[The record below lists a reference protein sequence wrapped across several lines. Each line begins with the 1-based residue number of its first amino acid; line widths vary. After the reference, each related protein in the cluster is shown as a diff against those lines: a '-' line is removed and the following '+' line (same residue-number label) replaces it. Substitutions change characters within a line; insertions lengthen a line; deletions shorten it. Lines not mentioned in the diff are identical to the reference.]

1 GLYSIGLTSKPG
13 QFQRFNPEYVLRQLG
28 ASGAGARRIAPVLQ
42 GCRVVKLP
50 TLPGLMHCANPYLCP
65 GVSCITQIPYASGLP
80 HHLSPCGIA
89 SIGLANSLIK
99 PSSTPVL
106 RILLYY
112 AIYISSHSSRTRTYT
127 HKYQASTY

>member
-1 GLYSIGLTSKPG
+1 MANHKPLRPQFDSKTLLVSLNGLSC
-13 QFQRFNPEYVLRQLG
+13 RE
-28 ASGAGARRIAPVLQ
+28 APY
-42 GCRVVKLP
+42 
-50 TLPGLMHCANPYLCP
+50 TAGLMHCANPYTAGLLHH
-65 GVSCITQIPYASGLP
+65 TNPYASGLP
-80 HHLSPCGIA
+80 HHAGPCGIA

-127 HKYQASTY
+127 HYKYQTSTY